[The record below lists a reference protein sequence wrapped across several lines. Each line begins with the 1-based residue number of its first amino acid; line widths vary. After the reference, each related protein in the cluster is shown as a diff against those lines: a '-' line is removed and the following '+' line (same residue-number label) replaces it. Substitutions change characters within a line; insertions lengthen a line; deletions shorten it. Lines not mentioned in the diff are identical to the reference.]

1 MQTDNRQPTTDNQSS
16 IEPGRDWAKRT
27 FDVLFATIGLL
38 LLSPLFF
45 LGSLLA
51 KSQSKGP
58 VFYKAKRVG
67 RGEIIFEM
75 YKFRTMV
82 VNADTIGGSL
92 TTYRDT
98 RVTPIGR
105 FLRWTKLDE
114 LPNLINVIKG
124 EMSLVGP
131 RPEAP
136 DYVKYYTQTQKRVLH
151 VKPGMT
157 GPSQLANRDEEEK
170 LKGHPD
176 AEHYYIT
183 ELMPKKLT
191 LDLHYVATQSI
202 TADMGMVAKNL
213 LGRHLRTVPLKIRF
227 LIYGVDTAPLTRC
240 SLGFRNRE
248 PATPAQADIR
258 DARQSSNAR
267 VFANQNQRYEVS
279 RVGFPGVFLRIP
291 PQGKI
296 KK

>member
-1 MQTDNRQPTTDNQSS
+1 MPQTDVIIAPKRA
-16 IEPGRDWAKRT
+16 WVKRT
-27 FDVLFATIGLL
+27 FDLGFAMIALL
-38 LLSPLFF
+38 LLSPLFL

-51 KSQSKGP
+51 KLQSKGP

-67 RGEIIFEM
+67 KDETLFEM

-82 VNADTIGGSL
+82 VNADTLGGSL

-98 RVTPIGR
+98 RITPIGR

-124 EMSLVGP
+124 EMSLIGP

-136 DYVKYYTQTQKRVLH
+136 TYVKYYTDIQKQVLQ

-170 LKGHPD
+170 LKGQQD

-183 ELMPKKLT
+183 ELMPKKLA

-202 TADMGMVAKNL
+202 TSDIGWL
-213 LGRHLRTVPLKIRF
+213 LKTFWIVIIR
-227 LIYGVDTAPLTRC
+227 R
-240 SLGFRNRE
+240 
-248 PATPAQADIR
+248 
-258 DARQSSNAR
+258 
-267 VFANQNQRYEVS
+267 
-279 RVGFPGVFLRIP
+279 
-291 PQGKI
+291 
-296 KK
+296 

>member
-1 MQTDNRQPTTDNQSS
+1 MFKSDASLTGNRNLRTDNPKADNQLG
-16 IEPGRDWAKRT
+16 IEPGRDWEKRT

-38 LLSPLFF
+38 FLSPLFF

-51 KSQSKGP
+51 KLQSKGP

-67 RGEIIFEM
+67 SGEIIFEM

-92 TTYRDT
+92 TTYRDK
-98 RVTPIGR
+98 RVTPMGR

-136 DYVKYYTQTQKRVLH
+136 DYVKYYTQTQKQVLH

-183 ELMPKKLT
+183 ELMPKKLA

-202 TADMGMVAKNL
+202 V
-213 LGRHLRTVPLKIRF
+213 
-227 LIYGVDTAPLTRC
+227 
-240 SLGFRNRE
+240 
-248 PATPAQADIR
+248 ADIGWLLKTFW
-258 DARQSSNAR
+258 
-267 VFANQNQRYEVS
+267 VVIFAPR
-279 RVGFPGVFLRIP
+279 RA
-291 PQGKI
+291 K
-296 KK
+296 

>member
-1 MQTDNRQPTTDNQSS
+1 MPQTADLQDVTMAPKRA
-16 IEPGRDWAKRT
+16 WVKRT
-27 FDVLFATIGLL
+27 FDLGLAMIAFL

-45 LGSLLA
+45 LASLLA
-51 KSQSKGP
+51 KLQSKGP

-67 RGEIIFEM
+67 KHETRFEM

-82 VNADTIGGSL
+82 VNADTLGGSL

-98 RVTPIGR
+98 RITPIGR

-124 EMSLVGP
+124 EMSLIGP

-136 DYVKYYTQTQKRVLH
+136 NYVKYYTEIQKQVLQ

-170 LKGHPD
+170 LKGQKD

-183 ELMPKKLT
+183 ELMPKKLA

-202 TADMGMVAKNL
+202 ASDIGWL
-213 LGRHLRTVPLKIRF
+213 LKTFWVVIVRR
-227 LIYGVDTAPLTRC
+227 
-240 SLGFRNRE
+240 
-248 PATPAQADIR
+248 
-258 DARQSSNAR
+258 
-267 VFANQNQRYEVS
+267 
-279 RVGFPGVFLRIP
+279 
-291 PQGKI
+291 
-296 KK
+296 

>member
-1 MQTDNRQPTTDNQSS
+1 MPQSVDTPDVI
-16 IEPGRDWAKRT
+16 IEPKRASGKRT
-27 FDVLFATIGLL
+27 FDLVFAMIALL

-51 KSQSKGP
+51 KLQSKGP

-67 RGEIIFEM
+67 KDEAIFEM
-75 YKFRTMV
+75 YKFRTMII
-82 VNADTIGGSL
+82 NADTLGGSL

-98 RVTPIGR
+98 RITSIGR

-124 EMSLVGP
+124 EMSLIGP

-136 DYVKYYTQTQKRVLH
+136 DYVKHYTEVQKQVLQ

-170 LKGHPD
+170 LKGQQD

-183 ELMPKKLT
+183 ELMPKKLA
-191 LDLHYVATQSI
+191 LDLHYVATQSLASDI
-202 TADMGMVAKNL
+202 GWL
-213 LGRHLRTVPLKIRF
+213 LKTVWVVIVR
-227 LIYGVDTAPLTRC
+227 R
-240 SLGFRNRE
+240 
-248 PATPAQADIR
+248 
-258 DARQSSNAR
+258 
-267 VFANQNQRYEVS
+267 
-279 RVGFPGVFLRIP
+279 
-291 PQGKI
+291 
-296 KK
+296 

>member
-1 MQTDNRQPTTDNQSS
+1 MPHINSLIVGNPDVKSKYIWT
-16 IEPGRDWAKRT
+16 KRAL
-27 FDVLFATIGLL
+27 DVLFSLIGLL
-38 LLSPLFF
+38 LLSPLFL
-45 LGSLLA
+45 LGGILA

-58 VFYKAKRVG
+58 TFYKAKRIG
-67 RGEIIFEM
+67 KGGTIFEM

-82 VNADTIGGSL
+82 ANADSVGGSL

-98 RVTPIGR
+98 RVTRIGR

-136 DYVKYYTQTQKRVLH
+136 AYVKHYTETQRQVLQ

-170 LKGHPD
+170 LKGQSD

-183 ELMPKKLT
+183 ELMPKKLD
-191 LDLHYVATQSI
+191 LDLNYAATQSTLSDIGWLLKTLWVII
-202 TADMGMVAKNL
+202 TK
-213 LGRHLRTVPLKIRF
+213 
-227 LIYGVDTAPLTRC
+227 
-240 SLGFRNRE
+240 
-248 PATPAQADIR
+248 Q
-258 DARQSSNAR
+258 
-267 VFANQNQRYEVS
+267 
-279 RVGFPGVFLRIP
+279 
-291 PQGKI
+291 
-296 KK
+296 

>member
-1 MQTDNRQPTTDNQSS
+1 MPQIVDLQDVIMAPKHASV
-16 IEPGRDWAKRT
+16 KRT
-27 FDVLFATIGLL
+27 FDLGFAIIALL

-45 LGSLLA
+45 LGSLFA
-51 KSQSKGP
+51 KLQSKGP

-67 RGEIIFEM
+67 KHETLFEM

-82 VNADTIGGSL
+82 VNADTLGGGL

-98 RVTPIGR
+98 RITPIGR

-124 EMSLVGP
+124 EMSLIGP

-136 DYVKYYTQTQKRVLH
+136 NYVKYYTEIQKQVLQ

-170 LKGHPD
+170 LKGQQD

-183 ELMPKKLT
+183 ELMPKKLA
-191 LDLHYVATQSI
+191 LDLHYVAAQSI
-202 TADMGMVAKNL
+202 ASDIGWL
-213 LGRHLRTVPLKIRF
+213 LKTFWVVIVRR
-227 LIYGVDTAPLTRC
+227 
-240 SLGFRNRE
+240 
-248 PATPAQADIR
+248 
-258 DARQSSNAR
+258 
-267 VFANQNQRYEVS
+267 
-279 RVGFPGVFLRIP
+279 
-291 PQGKI
+291 
-296 KK
+296 

>member
-1 MQTDNRQPTTDNQSS
+1 MPQTVDTPDVIIDPKRAS
-16 IEPGRDWAKRT
+16 GKRT
-27 FDVLFATIGLL
+27 FDLVFAIIALL
-38 LLSPLFF
+38 LLSPLFL

-51 KSQSKGP
+51 KLQSKGP

-67 RGEIIFEM
+67 KAEAVFEM

-82 VNADTIGGSL
+82 VNADTLGGSL

-98 RVTPIGR
+98 RITRIGR

-124 EMSLVGP
+124 EMSLIGP

-136 DYVKYYTQTQKRVLH
+136 DYVKYYTEVQKQVLQ

-170 LKGHPD
+170 LKGQQD

-183 ELMPKKLT
+183 ELMPKKLA

-202 TADMGMVAKNL
+202 ASDIGWL
-213 LGRHLRTVPLKIRF
+213 LKTFWVVIVRR
-227 LIYGVDTAPLTRC
+227 
-240 SLGFRNRE
+240 
-248 PATPAQADIR
+248 
-258 DARQSSNAR
+258 
-267 VFANQNQRYEVS
+267 
-279 RVGFPGVFLRIP
+279 
-291 PQGKI
+291 
-296 KK
+296 

>member
-1 MQTDNRQPTTDNQSS
+1 MPQTVDLQDVIIAPKRA
-16 IEPGRDWAKRT
+16 WVKRT
-27 FDVLFATIGLL
+27 FDLGGAMTALL

-51 KSQSKGP
+51 KLQSKGP
-58 VFYKAKRVG
+58 VFYKARRVG
-67 RGEIIFEM
+67 KHETLFEM

-82 VNADTIGGSL
+82 VNADTLGGSL

-98 RVTPIGR
+98 RITPIGR

-124 EMSLVGP
+124 EMSLIGP

-136 DYVKYYTQTQKRVLH
+136 NYVKYYTEIQKQVLQ

-170 LKGHPD
+170 LKGQQD
-176 AEHYYIT
+176 AEQYYIT
-183 ELMPKKLT
+183 ELMPKKLA

-202 TADMGMVAKNL
+202 ASDIGWL
-213 LGRHLRTVPLKIRF
+213 LKTFWIVIFAPRRF
-227 LIYGVDTAPLTRC
+227 
-240 SLGFRNRE
+240 
-248 PATPAQADIR
+248 
-258 DARQSSNAR
+258 
-267 VFANQNQRYEVS
+267 
-279 RVGFPGVFLRIP
+279 
-291 PQGKI
+291 K
-296 KK
+296 

>member
-1 MQTDNRQPTTDNQSS
+1 MNLLVGVDRMPQTVDLQDIS
-16 IEPGRDWAKRT
+16 IAPKRAWVKRT
-27 FDVLFATIGLL
+27 FDLGFAMIAFLL
-38 LLSPLFF
+38 LAPLFF

-51 KSQSKGP
+51 KLQSKGP

-67 RGEIIFEM
+67 KDETLFEM

-82 VNADTIGGSL
+82 VNADTLGGSL

-98 RVTPIGR
+98 RITPIGR

-124 EMSLVGP
+124 EMSLIGP

-136 DYVKYYTQTQKRVLH
+136 NYVKHYTEIQKQVLQ

-170 LKGHPD
+170 LKGQQD

-183 ELMPKKLT
+183 ELMPKKLA

-202 TADMGMVAKNL
+202 ASDIGWL
-213 LGRHLRTVPLKIRF
+213 LKTFWVVIVRR
-227 LIYGVDTAPLTRC
+227 
-240 SLGFRNRE
+240 
-248 PATPAQADIR
+248 
-258 DARQSSNAR
+258 
-267 VFANQNQRYEVS
+267 
-279 RVGFPGVFLRIP
+279 
-291 PQGKI
+291 
-296 KK
+296 

>member
-1 MQTDNRQPTTDNQSS
+1 MPKTVDLQNVIMVPKH
-16 IEPGRDWAKRT
+16 GWVKRT
-27 FDVLFATIGLL
+27 FDLGFAIIALL

-51 KSQSKGP
+51 KWQSKGP

-67 RGEIIFEM
+67 KDETLFEM

-82 VNADTIGGSL
+82 VNADTLGGSL

-98 RVTPIGR
+98 RITPIGR

-124 EMSLVGP
+124 EMSLIGP
-131 RPEAP
+131 RPEDP
-136 DYVKYYTQTQKRVLH
+136 NYVKYYTEIQKQVLQ

-170 LKGHPD
+170 LKGQQN

-183 ELMPKKLT
+183 ELMPKKT
-191 LDLHYVATQSI
+191 
-202 TADMGMVAKNL
+202 
-213 LGRHLRTVPLKIRF
+213 RF
-227 LIYGVDTAPLTRC
+227 GS
-240 SLGFRNRE
+240 SLCRNTEHR
-248 PATPAQADIR
+248 
-258 DARQSSNAR
+258 
-267 VFANQNQRYEVS
+267 
-279 RVGFPGVFLRIP
+279 L
-291 PQGKI
+291 
-296 KK
+296 

>member
-1 MQTDNRQPTTDNQSS
+1 MPQTVDPPDVI
-16 IEPGRDWAKRT
+16 IEPKRISGKRT
-27 FDVLFATIGLL
+27 FDLVFAIIALL
-38 LLSPLFF
+38 LLSPLFL

-51 KSQSKGP
+51 KLQSKGP

-67 RGEIIFEM
+67 KAEAVFEM

-82 VNADTIGGSL
+82 VNADTLGGSL

-98 RVTPIGR
+98 RITPIGR

-124 EMSLVGP
+124 EMSLIGP

-136 DYVKYYTQTQKRVLH
+136 DYVKYYTEVQKQVLQ

-170 LKGHPD
+170 LKGQQD

-183 ELMPKKLT
+183 ELMPKKLA

-202 TADMGMVAKNL
+202 ASDIGWL
-213 LGRHLRTVPLKIRF
+213 LKTFWVVIVRR
-227 LIYGVDTAPLTRC
+227 
-240 SLGFRNRE
+240 
-248 PATPAQADIR
+248 
-258 DARQSSNAR
+258 
-267 VFANQNQRYEVS
+267 
-279 RVGFPGVFLRIP
+279 
-291 PQGKI
+291 
-296 KK
+296 

>member
-1 MQTDNRQPTTDNQSS
+1 MPQTADLQDVTMAPKRA
-16 IEPGRDWAKRT
+16 WVKRT
-27 FDVLFATIGLL
+27 FDLGLAMIAFL

-45 LGSLLA
+45 LASLLA
-51 KSQSKGP
+51 KLQSKGP

-67 RGEIIFEM
+67 KHETLFEM

-82 VNADTIGGSL
+82 VNADTLGGSL

-98 RVTPIGR
+98 RITPIGR

-124 EMSLVGP
+124 EMSLIGP

-136 DYVKYYTQTQKRVLH
+136 NYVKYYTEIQKQVLQ

-170 LKGHPD
+170 LKGQKD

-183 ELMPKKLT
+183 ELMPKKLA

-202 TADMGMVAKNL
+202 ASDIGWL
-213 LGRHLRTVPLKIRF
+213 LKTFWVVIMRR
-227 LIYGVDTAPLTRC
+227 
-240 SLGFRNRE
+240 
-248 PATPAQADIR
+248 
-258 DARQSSNAR
+258 
-267 VFANQNQRYEVS
+267 
-279 RVGFPGVFLRIP
+279 
-291 PQGKI
+291 
-296 KK
+296 

>member
-1 MQTDNRQPTTDNQSS
+1 MPQTADLQDVTMAPKRA
-16 IEPGRDWAKRT
+16 WVKRT
-27 FDVLFATIGLL
+27 FDLGVAMIALL

-45 LGSLLA
+45 LASLLA

-67 RGEIIFEM
+67 KHETLFEM

-82 VNADTIGGSL
+82 VNADTLGGSL

-98 RVTPIGR
+98 RITPIGR

-124 EMSLVGP
+124 EMSLIGP

-136 DYVKYYTQTQKRVLH
+136 NYVKYYTEIQKQVLQ

-170 LKGHPD
+170 LKGQQD

-183 ELMPKKLT
+183 ELMPKKLA

-202 TADMGMVAKNL
+202 ASDIGWL
-213 LGRHLRTVPLKIRF
+213 LKTFWVVIVRR
-227 LIYGVDTAPLTRC
+227 
-240 SLGFRNRE
+240 
-248 PATPAQADIR
+248 
-258 DARQSSNAR
+258 
-267 VFANQNQRYEVS
+267 
-279 RVGFPGVFLRIP
+279 
-291 PQGKI
+291 
-296 KK
+296 